1 MIVFAC
7 PCYQELG
14 MVTMAFCTVWN
25 KTVVRR
31 PAIIIPT
38 LKKNMLRLSLLLEGC
53 LWRFTKKELTEFVSL
68 LTLSVSKI
76 KGKMASL
83 IVLSAN

>member
-1 MIVFAC
+1 MIVFAY

-14 MVTMAFCTVWN
+14 MGTMAFCTVWN

-38 LKKNMLRLSLLLEGC
+38 LKE
-53 LWRFTKKELTEFVSL
+53 EY
-68 LTLSVSKI
+68 
-76 KGKMASL
+76 A
-83 IVLSAN
+83 